1 MFMCIINNVNILCKN
16 EKPGKKISDLINQN
30 DEIYNHREIYINF
43 VNVFLEIL
51 RIFCISLGCKEIIVC
66 AVYKIN

>member
-1 MFMCIINNVNILCKN
+1 MCIINNVKILCKN
-16 EKPGKKISDLINQN
+16 KEPGMKISDLINQN
-30 DEIYNHREIYINF
+30 DETYNHREIYINL

-51 RIFCISLGCKEIIVC
+51 RIFCIIFWCKEIIVC